1 MIIIGLTQQVNTDAE
16 LTALTTLS
24 RNDIVWHNGDSSTYI
39 YEPNFKIGDIESVE
53 GGYWVKDSIEALN
66 LDDYKALR
74 YKEIDI
80 RTEEKIKLGFS
91 YAGKVFSLSANAQTN
106 ILALDNT
113 KDDPAL
119 SYPIGY
125 STIDDSEHYDVVDS
139 TDLHNM
145 YLTALATKKAWVD
158 SGTNLKDAVR
168 NAIDEQSVQAII
180 DNR

>member
-1 MIIIGLTQQVNTDAE
+1 MVIKALIKNVATDNELKTLTGVVKNE
-16 LTALTTLS
+16 F
-24 RNDIVWHNGDSSTYI
+24 VWHTGSNKLYT
-39 YEPNFKIGDIESVE
+39 YEPNFKAGDIVSDL
-53 GGYWVKDSIEALN
+53 GGYYLVDNI
-66 LDDYKALR
+66 KALDLQEYKDLR
-74 YKEIDI
+74 FKEIDE

-125 STIDDSEHYDVVDS
+125 STIDDSEHYDVVDA

-158 SGTNLKDAVR
+158 SGTTLKDAVR
-168 NAIDEQSVQAII
+168 YAVDENSVSLVI